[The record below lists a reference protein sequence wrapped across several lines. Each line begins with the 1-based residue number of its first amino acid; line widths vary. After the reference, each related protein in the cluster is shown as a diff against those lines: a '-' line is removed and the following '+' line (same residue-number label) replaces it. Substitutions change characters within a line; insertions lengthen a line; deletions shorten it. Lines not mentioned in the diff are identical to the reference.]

1 MFHAQLFF
9 FSAPAWA
16 VPIIKLLLRPQAVC
30 HTENGLLQLRRLL
43 MAKQHKLAEVFMSD
57 MRYVY
62 NRSLLTTYSENS
74 KYETSRKS
82 DRWKS
87 L

>member
-1 MFHAQLFF
+1 MFDAQLF

-16 VPIIKLLLRPQAVC
+16 VPIIKLLLRPQAVG

-43 MAKQHKLAEVFMSD
+43 IAKQYKLAKVFMSD
-57 MRYVY
+57 VCYVY
-62 NRSLLTTYSENS
+62 NRSLLTNFSENS
-74 KYETSRKS
+74 KYETSRNS

>member
-1 MFHAQLFF
+1 MFDAQLFLH
-9 FSAPAWA
+9 PHWA
-16 VPIIKLLLRPQAVC
+16 VPIIKLLLRTQAVC
-30 HTENGLLQLRRLL
+30 HIEKGLLQLRGLL
-43 MAKQHKLAEVFMSD
+43 MAKQHTLAEVFMSD
-57 MRYVY
+57 VRYVY
-62 NRSLLTTYSENS
+62 NLSLLTNFSENS